1 MKTKLRFTI
10 ITLLVV
16 VLASGWSFAST
27 TFNYTADVQKVVL
40 DNGLTLLLK
49 ENPAFDI
56 IAVGL
61 LSGVGSVQD
70 PAGLEGITYLTQ
82 RNLISGTTNR
92 TAQEIVIELESLGA
106 QLQTAASYDY
116 SALLMQSTPS
126 SFGASF
132 EVFMDLLNNS
142 IFPEQEFERE
152 RYLSQAALASLTD
165 DPMNAIVLGYLEL
178 FYGEHP
184 YKLSPYGSAAGLT
197 TISRQDAA
205 NWKKYLYQP
214 EQIVVSVVG
223 NFSTEELLPLLRE
236 SFGDWKNGYTA
247 SPEPREQVEFVY
259 PAEDREMVIN
269 MPTEAA
275 FLIMGYPAP
284 ASFDEDSA
292 AMAVI
297 NSILGEGM
305 SSRLFT
311 EIRDKRGL
319 AYTAMSQYDERLGP
333 SNILVFL
340 ATHPQNVEQAKE
352 QVIIELQRFAS
363 EGLSAEE
370 IAHIAT
376 QKQGMYLIQ
385 NETNLT
391 QALMLAT
398 TELMGWGY
406 EWVDDYMSFFDEVTL
421 DDIKEAAQK
430 YFQNYTEVL
439 IVP

>member
-1 MKTKLRFTI
+1 MKMKFRFSI
-10 ITLLVV
+10 VTLLVV
-16 VLASGWSFAST
+16 IFACGSALASA
-27 TFNYTADVQKVVL
+27 TFSYTEDVQKVVL
-40 DNGLTLLLK
+40 DNGLTLLFK

-70 PAGLEGITYLTQ
+70 PVGLEGITYLTQ
-82 RNLISGTTNR
+82 RNLLSGTTNR

-106 QLQTAASYDY
+106 QLQTSASYDY
-116 SALLMQSTPS
+116 SAIFLQSTPG

-132 EVFMDLLNNS
+132 DVFMDLLNNP

-152 RYLSQAALASLTD
+152 RYLSQAILASLTD

-184 YKLSPYGSAAGLT
+184 YKLSPYGSTVGLT
-197 TISRQDAA
+197 MISRDDAV
-205 NWKKYLYQP
+205 NWHTYLYQP

-223 NFSTEELLPLLRE
+223 NFKTEELLPLLQE
-236 SFGDWKNGYTA
+236 SFADWKNGYTD
-247 SPEPREQVEFVY
+247 SPRPREQVEFVY
-259 PAEDREMVIN
+259 PSEDREMVIN
-269 MPTEAA
+269 LPTEAA

-297 NSILGEGM
+297 NGILGEGM

-333 SNILVFL
+333 SNLLIFL
-340 ATHPQNVEQAKE
+340 ATHPQNVEQAKD
-352 QVIIELQRFAS
+352 QVLIELKRFAD
-363 EGLSAEE
+363 EGLTAEE

-376 QKQGMYLIQ
+376 QKRGMYLIQ
-385 NETNLT
+385 NETNLS
-391 QALMLAT
+391 QALMLAM
-398 TELMGWGY
+398 TELTGWGY
-406 EWVDDYMSFFDEVTL
+406 EWVDDYMSFFDEVTP

-439 IVP
+439 IIP